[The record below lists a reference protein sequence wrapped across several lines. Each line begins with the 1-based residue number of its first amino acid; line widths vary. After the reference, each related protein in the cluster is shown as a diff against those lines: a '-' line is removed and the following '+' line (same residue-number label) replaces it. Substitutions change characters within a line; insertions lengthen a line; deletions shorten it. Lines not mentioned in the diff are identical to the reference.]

1 MKDHLMDPG
10 VAKKPAGN
18 AQISRHCP
26 PKRILVALDPSQASA
41 IAWEEGLIFS
51 KIWNAKIEGVYVQ
64 PWLWAG
70 NSEFGYADPQL
81 TAKTSEETVER
92 LRKNLGIKERIVSL
106 PGDPIE
112 EIVRWAHS
120 NRFDLIVLGTQSR
133 LGLAR
138 AFHSSVAAA
147 VVRKSRVPVLIA
159 KKPVKKPE
167 RILAPYDLNSR
178 SVFGLEFAAACAKSM
193 GASLNIFHV
202 AATPSVEFSGD
213 LSHIKKSVLSGL
225 EGLPDSQRPQKIE
238 AQVAWGKPINEILK
252 ASLESD
258 LVVLAARSRGFLED
272 MILGTTAERVIRYS
286 ESSVLAVPEI
296 SAEESKS

>member
-70 NSEFGYADPQL
+70 NSEFRICGSAADGENF
-81 TAKTSEETVER
+81 EETVER

-112 EIVRWAHS
+112 KLSVG
-120 NRFDLIVLGTQSR
+120 LIQI
-133 LGLAR
+133 A
-138 AFHSSVAAA
+138 
-147 VVRKSRVPVLIA
+147 LI
-159 KKPVKKPE
+159 
-167 RILAPYDLNSR
+167 
-178 SVFGLEFAAACAKSM
+178 
-193 GASLNIFHV
+193 
-202 AATPSVEFSGD
+202 
-213 LSHIKKSVLSGL
+213 
-225 EGLPDSQRPQKIE
+225 
-238 AQVAWGKPINEILK
+238 
-252 ASLESD
+252 
-258 LVVLAARSRGFLED
+258 
-272 MILGTTAERVIRYS
+272 
-286 ESSVLAVPEI
+286 
-296 SAEESKS
+296 

>member
-1 MKDHLMDPG
+1 MKEHLTDSG
-10 VAKKPAGN
+10 VAEKLTGN
-18 AQISRHCP
+18 VQIERHCP

-92 LRKNLGIKERIVSL
+92 LRKNLGIKERVVSL

-138 AFHSSVAAA
+138 AFHSSVAEA

-159 KKPVKKPE
+159 KKPE

-193 GASLNIFHV
+193 GAGLSIFHV
-202 AATPSVEFSGD
+202 APTPSVEFSGD

-225 EGLPDSQRPQKIE
+225 ERLPDSQRPRKIE
-238 AQVAWGKPINEILK
+238 AQVAWGKPIDEILK

-296 SAEESKS
+296 KS

>member
-1 MKDHLMDPG
+1 MKEHLTDSG
-10 VAKKPAGN
+10 VAEKLTGN
-18 AQISRHCP
+18 VQIERHCP

-81 TAKTSEETVER
+81 TAKMSEEIIER
-92 LRKNLGIKERIVSL
+92 LRRNLGIKERVVSL
-106 PGDPIE
+106 PGDPID

-133 LGLAR
+133 FGLAR
-138 AFHSSVAAA
+138 AFHSSVAEA

-159 KKPVKKPE
+159 KKPE

-193 GASLNIFHV
+193 GAGLSIFHV
-202 AATPSVEFSGD
+202 APTPSVEFSGD

-225 EGLPDSQRPQKIE
+225 ERLPDSQRPRKIE
-238 AQVAWGKPINEILK
+238 AQVAWGKPIDEILK

-296 SAEESKS
+296 ES